1 MFRPIRVSSRHR
13 LRCIIILN
21 IYRVM
26 RFIKSVLP
34 KLWIIV
40 IFCLPMM
47 AAAQRPRGAGE
58 GGVAPANGADPAK
71 GIALAKGAA
80 TLYVDALGSDDG
92 HSGLSPAAAWRTL
105 EKVDAHV
112 FQPGERLLFRAGR
125 RYEGQLVV

>member
-26 RFIKSVLP
+26 HFIKSVLP
-34 KLWIIV
+34 KLWMFI
-40 IFCLPMM
+40 IFCLPVM
-47 AAAQRPRGAGE
+47 AAAQRPRGGAGR
-58 GGVAPANGADPAK
+58 GVAPA
-71 GIALAKGAA
+71 KGAA
-80 TLYVDALGSDDG
+80 IFYVDALGGDDG

-112 FQPGERLLFRAGR
+112 FQPGER
-125 RYEGQLVV
+125 